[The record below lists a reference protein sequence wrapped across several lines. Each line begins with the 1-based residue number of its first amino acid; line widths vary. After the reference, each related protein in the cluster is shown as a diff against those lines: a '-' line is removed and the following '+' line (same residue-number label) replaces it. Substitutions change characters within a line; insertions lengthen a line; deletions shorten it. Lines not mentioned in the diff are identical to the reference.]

1 VIARA
6 PDAAKRS
13 SKTAALLCVCNFPT
27 NTGYAWDFIERLYA
41 GVANALARRG
51 VRTLVSYP
59 KLRAIPHTLA
69 GSAAEPVELEFGC
82 ANLKQGLK
90 TLRFLRSHRVRAL
103 YLTDRRVCSLF
114 YPLVRL
120 AGVRHIVVHD
130 HTSGERTA
138 PRGLKRL
145 LKWAYIRMPGASA
158 NRVIAVSDYVA
169 ARDIRTLSVLP
180 SRIVRVW
187 NGIPLPVIT
196 PPGGILR
203 KLANMGAD
211 RTLVVCSCRANAV
224 KGVDH
229 LLRAFDTLDKQIPAG
244 ASHPVMVYIG
254 DGPQRDELESIR
266 NALSSRDNIVFL
278 GYHENAS
285 QLLMEADICVVPSV
299 WQDAFPLSVL
309 EPMAA
314 GKPVVATAVGGIP
327 EMIEDGVTG
336 LLVPPADDL
345 ALSSAIRRLLNDP
358 GLAERIGAAARQR
371 VAERFTPALQLRTVT
386 EIVGRCFPPGNRS
399 TVTS

>member
-1 VIARA
+1 MIARA
-6 PDAAKRS
+6 PDASKRS
-13 SKTAALLCVCNFPT
+13 SKTTTLLCVCNFRT
-27 NTGYAWDFIERLYA
+27 NTGYAWDFVERLYA

-59 KLRAIPHTLA
+59 KLRASPHTLA
-69 GSAAEPVELEFGC
+69 GSAAQPVELEFGF
-82 ANLKQGLK
+82 ATSKQGLE

-103 YLTDRRVCSLF
+103 YLTDRPACSLF
-114 YPLVRL
+114 YPMVRL

-130 HTSGERTA
+130 HTSGERTT
-138 PRGLKRL
+138 PRGLKRIA
-145 LKWAYIRMPGASA
+145 KWVYIRMPGVSA

-180 SRIVRVW
+180 SRIMRVW
-187 NGIPLPVIT
+187 NGITLPVIT
-196 PPGGILR
+196 PSRAILR
-203 KLANMGAD
+203 KLANVDAD

-224 KGVDH
+224 KGVDY
-229 LLRAFDTLDKQIPAG
+229 LLRAFDTLHGQIPGG
-244 ASHPVMVYIG
+244 ANHPVLIYIG
-254 DGPQRDELESIR
+254 DGPQRDELENIR
-266 NALSSRDNIVFL
+266 NALSSRESIIFL
-278 GYHENAS
+278 GYQANAS
-285 QLLMEADICVVPSV
+285 QLLMEADICIVPSV
-299 WQDAFPLSVL
+299 WHDAFPLSVL

-314 GKPVVATAVGGIP
+314 GKPVIATAVGGIP

-345 ALSSAIRRLLNDP
+345 ALSSAIGRLLSDR

-371 VAERFTPALQLRTVT
+371 VAERFTPDLQLRTIT
-386 EIVGRCFPPGNRS
+386 EIVGRCFSPDNRG